1 MSEERHLLAVVGRPL
16 SDEAPLNIEWCG
28 ELVRDNGGEAIVFN
42 PPHKPS
48 RQRKGGLGT
57 GKNQFAGVRACN
69 AASTEPAH
77 TNVSLRKAHV
87 MHTPVHKHTN

>member
-77 TNVSLRKAHV
+77 KREPAKGPRNAH
-87 MHTPVHKHTN
+87 TWP